1 MMDTYPTMIISQGLV
16 RAYNLVEIS
25 VHELINNVNIV
36 EVLSQGWSYY
46 ILHSNNLHQKQ
57 YINKKYSIGEIEKMM
72 IYTFS

>member
-1 MMDTYPTMIISQGLV
+1 MIISQGLV

-46 ILHSNNLHQKQ
+46 ILHSNNLHQ
-57 YINKKYSIGEIEKMM
+57 IKMENN
-72 IYTFS
+72 II